1 MVKGWLLRC
10 PDKWDKFATL
20 SGVHRVNQ
28 CRQAQRGFSLIEL
41 IMVIAI
47 VLIITAGALIQFTPV
62 LKSARAENA
71 LQTTLGQVRNAR
83 GLAIDQR
90 RKYRLSFLASRTIQ
104 LDQVVVD
111 PATNI
116 QSFLFV
122 STIDLPVDTEFIA
135 ITGIPTSGSG
145 TTPDSLPTT
154 GAAIDFDLDFGGG
167 GTQIFFQPDGRA
179 LDAAGRLNNGVVYV
193 ARSGEL
199 MSSRAVSILG
209 ATGRVKG
216 WHLTQSGAAKVW
228 TE

>member
-1 MVKGWLLRC
+1 MRLLANKRSLETKDEDTVKSA
-10 PDKWDKFATL
+10 PNA
-20 SGVHRVNQ
+20 
-28 CRQAQRGFSLIEL
+28 RGFSMVEVI
-41 IMVIAI
+41 IVIAI
-47 VLIITAGALIQFTPV
+47 VLIISAGALIQFVPV
-62 LKSARAENA
+62 VKSARAENA
-71 LQTTLGQVRNAR
+71 LQATLGQVRNAR

-90 RKYRLSFLASRTIQ
+90 RKYRLSFLAPRTIQ
-104 LDQVVVD
+104 LDQMVVD
-111 PATNI
+111 PATGV

-122 STIDLPVDTEFIA
+122 SSLVLPQDIQFIA
-135 ITGIPTSGSG
+135 ITGIPASGSG
-145 TTPDSLPTT
+145 TPPDSLPTT
-154 GAAIDFDLDFGGG
+154 GAAIDFSLDYGGG
-167 GTQIFFQPDGRA
+167 GTQIVFQPDGRA

>member
-1 MVKGWLLRC
+1 MLANKRSLETKDEDTVKSA
-10 PDKWDKFATL
+10 PNA
-20 SGVHRVNQ
+20 
-28 CRQAQRGFSLIEL
+28 RGFSMVEVI
-41 IMVIAI
+41 IVIAI
-47 VLIITAGALIQFTPV
+47 VLIISAGALIQFVPV
-62 LKSARAENA
+62 VKSARAENA
-71 LQTTLGQVRNAR
+71 LQATLGQVRNAR

-90 RKYRLSFLASRTIQ
+90 RKYRLSFLAPRTIQ
-104 LDQVVVD
+104 LDQMVVD
-111 PATNI
+111 PATGV

-122 STIDLPVDTEFIA
+122 SSLVLPQDIQFIA
-135 ITGIPTSGSG
+135 ITGTPASGSG
-145 TTPDSLPTT
+145 TPPDSLPTT
-154 GAAIDFDLDFGGG
+154 GAAIDFSLDYGGG
-167 GTQIFFQPDGRA
+167 GTQIVFQPDGRA

>member
-1 MVKGWLLRC
+1 MLANKRSLETKDEDTVKSA
-10 PDKWDKFATL
+10 PNA
-20 SGVHRVNQ
+20 
-28 CRQAQRGFSLIEL
+28 RGFSMVEVI
-41 IMVIAI
+41 IVIAI
-47 VLIITAGALIQFTPV
+47 VLIISAGALIQFVPV
-62 LKSARAENA
+62 VKSARAENA
-71 LQTTLGQVRNAR
+71 LQATLGQVRNAR

-90 RKYRLSFLASRTIQ
+90 RKYRLSFLAPRTIQ
-104 LDQVVVD
+104 LDQMVVD
-111 PATNI
+111 PATGV

-122 STIDLPVDTEFIA
+122 SSLVLPQDIQFIA
-135 ITGIPTSGSG
+135 ITGIPASGSG
-145 TTPDSLPTT
+145 TPPDSLPTT
-154 GAAIDFDLDFGGG
+154 GAAIDFSLDYGGG
-167 GTQIFFQPDGRA
+167 GTQIVFQPDGRA